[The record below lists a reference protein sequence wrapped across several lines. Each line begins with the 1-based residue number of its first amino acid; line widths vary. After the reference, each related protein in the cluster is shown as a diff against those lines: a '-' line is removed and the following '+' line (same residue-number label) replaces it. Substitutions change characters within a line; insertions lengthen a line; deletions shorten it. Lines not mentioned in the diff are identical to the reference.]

1 MHSTGQCN
9 RNEPGPLLYPT
20 YKTYNRLKDVNVRL
34 ETIQLLEDNRC
45 SKLPDITNWPTIK
58 NPPMFLI
65 SFRMKS
71 KFLPW
76 RRKWQSTPAL
86 LPGKS
91 HGQKS
96 LVGYSPWRRK
106 ESDTIERLHFVQFS
120 QHHLL
125 KRLFFFFVCSWLL
138 CHQLFDHIWIGL
150 FLGSLFFSVDLYI
163 WFYANTILFGGG
175 APFFNAIFKSYF
187 PFTVTTKY
195 QLYSLC
201 CTIHP

>member
-125 KRLFFFFVCSWLL
+125 KRLFFFFCMFLAPLSSI
-138 CHQLFDHIWIGL
+138 IWPYMNRFISGI
-150 FLGSLFFSVDLYI
+150 S
-163 WFYANTILFGGG
+163 ILFCWSIYLILCQYHIVWRRGS
-175 APFFNAIFKSYF
+175 IF
-187 PFTVTTKY
+187 
-195 QLYSLC
+195 
-201 CTIHP
+201 